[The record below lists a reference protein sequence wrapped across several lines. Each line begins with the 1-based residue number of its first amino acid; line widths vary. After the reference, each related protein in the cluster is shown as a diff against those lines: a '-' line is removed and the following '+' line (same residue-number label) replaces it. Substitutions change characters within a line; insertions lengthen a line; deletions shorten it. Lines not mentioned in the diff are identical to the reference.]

1 MSRLQKIV
9 VSAPMAVGQLK
20 VQLGKMDKKHTSQ
33 YIHISNRIMIFSTRA
48 ADYISL
54 IPQKEEMAC
63 NVTKPQTQAAIQD
76 LRFILEKL
84 ESMVDLEFANS
95 TISSSAA

>member
-1 MSRLQKIV
+1 MSHLQKIV

-20 VQLGKMDKKHTSQ
+20 VQLGKMDKKYTSQ

-54 IPQKEEMAC
+54 IPQTEE
-63 NVTKPQTQAAIQD
+63 NGVQGYKTSNSGSNS
-76 LRFILEKL
+76 RFTLYLGETR
-84 ESMVDLEFANS
+84 EHG
-95 TISSSAA
+95 